1 MSISVLGK
9 SLLASAKKKSKKNEK
24 IGYGLLGLMGVNKII
39 REKAIK
45 RAEQF
50 NNSLIPIKK
59 RLTGEFTTI
68 GNTKAEYEKRE
79 NHAEGAL
86 GSFIEEE
93 RESILKIAAK
103 SPSSV
108 SLNPEQLNQL
118 AKENVEKKGTYNTY
132 QEKVNIYKPYFDVDK
147 DEFFLQF
154 NKLEKGS
161 EEIKSDNILNVMGR
175 GFGLTEKGKLITTK
189 VKLSNAEEI
198 ELTLPE
204 QLYNTLDIPFLQ
216 ELGKI
221 EERKVKIEDIKSK
234 EIDSLYTEN
243 GEVTATLNRITNV
256 KDRQVSNP
264 KINKSVEDS
273 WSYITSSTYDDPKTL
288 EKDMV
293 DNPFYIGTLTFIGK
307 DNNGN
312 DIKSN
317 ITVEQLEEQ
326 LNKTFQGE
334 KIGSFARQ
342 QITDWDVFVRDSKV
356 IAQSK
361 FYTYSNDKNNVPPT
375 EQDFNQWMS
384 EAVMEN
390 AKQIKLEATSKGLF
404 GLRKGADKATL
415 QFVKV
420 EDDEGT
426 GQVDNTKTFNNFKK
440 FLDNK
445 EDTKNENVQNDIKDF
460 ITKYPEFKKEL
471 QSYLSIDNSSTTTTT
486 VNTADEIDE
495 DLETPIETT
504 PSLLSPSGRLSAEE
518 MNRRMDEGA
527 EKMGQEAFRLI
538 SVPGKI
544 KKANKES
551 LIKRAKKYVNQE
563 SSFFSSNTFN
573 RWLKENKG
581 ITSTL
586 KLDKEEKRELVQEF
600 LDTLE

>member
-1 MSISVLGK
+1 MSIDVLGK
-9 SLLASAKKKSKKNEK
+9 SLLASAKKKSKKNKK

-68 GNTKAEYEKRE
+68 GNTKADYEKRE

-93 RESILKIAAK
+93 RNSILKIAAK

-118 AKENVEKKGTYNTY
+118 AIENVEKKGTYKTY
-132 QEKVNIYKPYFDVDK
+132 QEKVNTYKPYFDMDEA
-147 DEFFLQF
+147 EFFLQY

-161 EEIKSDNILNVMGR
+161 GEIKSDNILNVMGR
-175 GFGLTEKGKLITTK
+175 GLGLTEKGKLITTK

-264 KINKSVEDS
+264 KIDKSVEDS

-288 EKDMV
+288 NKDMI

-317 ITVEQLEEQ
+317 ITIEQLEEQ
-326 LNKTFQGE
+326 LSKTYQGE

-375 EQDFNQWMS
+375 EKDFNQWMS

-404 GLRKGADKATL
+404 NLRKGADKATL

-420 EDDEGT
+420 EDSEGT

-440 FLDNK
+440 FLDNQ
-445 EDTKNENVQNDIKDF
+445 DTKNENVQNDIKDF

-471 QSYLSIDNSSTTTTT
+471 QSYLSVDDLSTTNTTVTTT
-486 VNTADEIDE
+486 DDIDE
-495 DLETPIETT
+495 DVETPVETT
-504 PSLLSPSGRLSAEE
+504 PSLLSPSGRLSTEE

-527 EKMGQEAFRLI
+527 ERMGQEAFRLI
-538 SVPGKI
+538 SVPAKI

-551 LIKRAKKYVNQE
+551 LIKRAKKYVNAE
-563 SSFFSSNTFN
+563 SSFFSSDTFN

-581 ITSTL
+581 ITTTL

>member
-1 MSISVLGK
+1 MD
-9 SLLASAKKKSKKNEK
+9 E
-24 IGYGLLGLMGVNKII
+24 
-39 REKAIK
+39 
-45 RAEQF
+45 
-50 NNSLIPIKK
+50 
-59 RLTGEFTTI
+59 
-68 GNTKAEYEKRE
+68 
-79 NHAEGAL
+79 
-86 GSFIEEE
+86 
-93 RESILKIAAK
+93 
-103 SPSSV
+103 
-108 SLNPEQLNQL
+108 
-118 AKENVEKKGTYNTY
+118 
-132 QEKVNIYKPYFDVDK
+132 
-147 DEFFLQF
+147 DEFFLQY
-154 NKLEKGS
+154 NTLEKGS

-243 GEVTATLNRITNV
+243 GEVTATLNRITNIE
-256 KDRQVSNP
+256 DRQVSNP
-264 KINKSVEDS
+264 KIDKSVEDS

-288 EKDMV
+288 DKDMI

-317 ITVEQLEEQ
+317 ITIEQLEEQ
-326 LNKTFQGE
+326 LSKTYQGE

-342 QITDWDVFVRDSKV
+342 QITDWDIFVRDSKV

-361 FYTYSNDKNNVPPT
+361 FYTYSNNKNNVPPT

-404 GLRKGADKATL
+404 GLRKGANKATL

-426 GQVDNTKTFNNFKK
+426 GQVDNTKTFNSFKK
-440 FLDNK
+440 FLDNQ
-445 EDTKNENVQNDIKDF
+445 DTKNENVQNDIKDF

-471 QSYLSIDNSSTTTTT
+471 QSYLSIDDSSTTNTTT
-486 VNTADEIDE
+486 TNNEIDE
-495 DLETPIETT
+495 DVETPVETA
-504 PSLLSPSGRLSAEE
+504 PSLLSPSGRLSTEE
-518 MNRRMDEGA
+518 MNRRMDEGS
-527 EKMGQEAFRLI
+527 ERMGQEAFRLI
-538 SVPGKI
+538 SVPAKI

-551 LIKRAKKYVNQE
+551 LIKRAKKYVNEE
-563 SSFFSSNTFN
+563 SSFFSSDTFN

>member
-1 MSISVLGK
+1 MSIDVLGK
-9 SLLASAKKKSKKNEK
+9 SLLASAKKKSKKNKK

-39 REKAIK
+39 REKAIT
-45 RAEQF
+45 RAKQF

-68 GNTKAEYEKRE
+68 GNTKADYEKRE

-93 RESILKIAAK
+93 RNSILKIAAK

-118 AKENVEKKGTYNTY
+118 AIENVEKKGTYKTY
-132 QEKVNIYKPYFDVDK
+132 QEKVNTYKPYFDMDEA
-147 DEFFLQF
+147 EFFLQY

-175 GFGLTEKGKLITTK
+175 GLGLTEKGKLITTK

-264 KINKSVEDS
+264 KIDKSVEDS

-288 EKDMV
+288 DKDII

-317 ITVEQLEEQ
+317 ITIEQLEEQ
-326 LNKTFQGE
+326 LSKTYQGE

-390 AKQIKLEATSKGLF
+390 AKQIKLEATSKGLL

-420 EDDEGT
+420 EDSEGT

-445 EDTKNENVQNDIKDF
+445 KDTKNENVQNDIKDF

-471 QSYLSIDNSSTTTTT
+471 QSYLSIDDSSTTNTTT
-486 VNTADEIDE
+486 TNNEIDE
-495 DLETPIETT
+495 DVETPVETA
-504 PSLLSPSGRLSAEE
+504 PSLLSPSGRLSTEE
-518 MNRRMDEGA
+518 MNRRMDEGS
-527 EKMGQEAFRLI
+527 ERMGQEAFRLI
-538 SVPGKI
+538 SVPAKI

-551 LIKRAKKYVNQE
+551 LIKRAKKYVNEE
-563 SSFFSSNTFN
+563 SSFFSSDTFN

-581 ITSTL
+581 ITTTL

>member
-1 MSISVLGK
+1 MSIDVLGK
-9 SLLASAKKKSKKNEK
+9 SLLASAKKKSKKNKK

-39 REKAIK
+39 REKAIT
-45 RAEQF
+45 RAKQF

-68 GNTKAEYEKRE
+68 GNTKADYEKRE

-118 AKENVEKKGTYNTY
+118 AIENVEKKGTYKTY
-132 QEKVNIYKPYFDVDK
+132 QEKVNTYKPYFDMDEA
-147 DEFFLQF
+147 EFFLQY

-175 GFGLTEKGKLITTK
+175 GLGLTEKGKLITTK

-264 KINKSVEDS
+264 KIDKSVEDS
-273 WSYITSSTYDDPKTL
+273 WNYITSSTYDDPKTL
-288 EKDMV
+288 DKDMI

-317 ITVEQLEEQ
+317 ITIEQLEEQ
-326 LNKTFQGE
+326 LSKTYQGE
-334 KIGSFARQ
+334 KIASFARQ

-390 AKQIKLEATSKGLF
+390 AKQIKLEATSKGLL

-420 EDDEGT
+420 EDAEGT

-440 FLDNK
+440 FLDNQ
-445 EDTKNENVQNDIKDF
+445 DTKNENVQNDIKDF
-460 ITKYPEFKKEL
+460 IIKYPEFKKEL
-471 QSYLSIDNSSTTTTT
+471 QSYLSIADSSTTTTT
-486 VNTADEIDE
+486 VTTTDEIDE
-495 DLETPIETT
+495 DIETPVETT
-504 PSLLSPSGRLSAEE
+504 PSLLSPSGRLSTEE

-538 SVPGKI
+538 SVPGKF
-544 KKANKES
+544 KKANRES
-551 LIKRAKKYVNQE
+551 LIKKAKKYVNGE

-573 RWLKENKG
+573 IWLKENKG